1 MNKLNI
7 NFITYGDKNYTIQK
21 NHLLNLARISGNFN
35 KVVGYSFK
43 DIDKLFVVKYY
54 KILILLLLFC
64 LQN

>member
-35 KVVGYSFK
+35 KVVGYSF
-43 DIDKLFVVKYY
+43 
-54 KILILLLLFC
+54 
-64 LQN
+64 